1 MNEENIIE
9 IYQELLKSIEK
20 IKTSGHT
27 LSSGQQIQ
35 LSQYETIVADLKA
48 IADKKGFGDQMIAN
62 DDIKI
67 MAADDLFQLIE
78 ATSLNAGLKKALK
91 EEIGKDFTD
100 KNLSKGKFWKAL
112 KLMDKYYLANVD
124 GVNAVNISTRMKGQ
138 WQEIFG
144 IEIKE
149 LDLVAL
155 AYQESAEIAL
165 YQEIRKLQESNWTTS
180 AKKLDGY
187 FVEAFKG
194 KKTWLLAA
202 DSAENASLQL
212 KIDLKEYKLPDKF
225 RKSIVLKNGKVMISG
240 KLGFTAPVLGSMQ
253 EKVCN
258 EWITLFGQ
266 GIRNTISTNFKD
278 IAKKGLSPKGST
290 TAGTVGFTLNL
301 PLGITLTAKIDGGKS
316 NWSDVYTNAKEG
328 ATGDLPSLFA
338 VRFSIQVD
346 VKTFIQETAMEGG
359 LKGTILDDSLC
370 KLAISGGW
378 DLSINWAS
386 FAEVEMN
393 NNKVNR
399 SKITAKDIEADNK
412 IAQQIRDKQDE
423 LLKHADEM
431 ADVVDKKDIKAMKK
445 SAKKMQDSALDI
457 QKLLDSHDFNDKKV
471 RKAVKKNVE
480 EVSAKIYKKLSGPI
494 SEMTKAFKY
503 SKAIAKFIPGLNA
516 LLTIYEVA
524 TFVIGFVNWFNSIEA
539 KNWEDYFIAAGEYLS
554 KNFGG
559 WHRWLDKKLS
569 R

>member
-258 EWITLFGQ
+258 EWITLFGL

-278 IAKKGLSPKGST
+278 IAKKNMV
-290 TAGTVGFTLNL
+290 A
-301 PLGITLTAKIDGGKS
+301 
-316 NWSDVYTNAKEG
+316 
-328 ATGDLPSLFA
+328 
-338 VRFSIQVD
+338 
-346 VKTFIQETAMEGG
+346 
-359 LKGTILDDSLC
+359 
-370 KLAISGGW
+370 
-378 DLSINWAS
+378 
-386 FAEVEMN
+386 
-393 NNKVNR
+393 R
-399 SKITAKDIEADNK
+399 S
-412 IAQQIRDKQDE
+412 
-423 LLKHADEM
+423 
-431 ADVVDKKDIKAMKK
+431 
-445 SAKKMQDSALDI
+445 
-457 QKLLDSHDFNDKKV
+457 
-471 RKAVKKNVE
+471 
-480 EVSAKIYKKLSGPI
+480 
-494 SEMTKAFKY
+494 
-503 SKAIAKFIPGLNA
+503 
-516 LLTIYEVA
+516 
-524 TFVIGFVNWFNSIEA
+524 
-539 KNWEDYFIAAGEYLS
+539 
-554 KNFGG
+554 
-559 WHRWLDKKLS
+559 
-569 R
+569 